1 MRKCDT
7 EGIRPHYIADDGCA
21 DVRGDA
27 AAEDVAV
34 GLLGLLERSVF
45 AIITF
50 MNLKLSLVV
59 LCGTFAA
66 VAFGNTIYVSPE
78 GAGNKDG
85 TSPDNAYAGL
95 FCVMGKNQTCKAS
108 EGDTIKLLPGTYTET
123 PVSSELYALKGL
135 KDVIVE
141 GDTANPANVVFD
153 GKGSSVRFFG
163 LGSQAGLTVRG
174 ATFKNTNSG
183 NNYEA
188 FYVSDSTLHLE
199 DCVFSAI
206 TNTAAN
212 GAALYLAD
220 HDSIAEIRRCSFT
233 DCASTTGSG
242 GAIARKEGTS
252 NIYRVYDCGFTNC
265 CAVNAGALQGPGV
278 VDGCSFSN
286 CQKIGTSSNGGGA
299 IWSDRTDYEIEIRGC
314 TFIDCLSYK
323 PGGALWLPACAH
335 VTDCTFENCVSTGES
350 GGAAYGGV
358 AYTNC
363 VFRNCTSGVSK
374 PGGALYL
381 TATGAEVIDCTF
393 ENCMTS
399 GSNPKSGAIY
409 SNSSLTMKGG
419 VVDNC
424 GVNNP
429 SGTPYGSAV
438 YVSGS
443 ATIEDIEFKNCTAS
457 GGLLCLNTS
466 GSITRCQFHDCSVA
480 DGSSGC
486 AIRLRGGTVSV
497 AGCSFVALTASR
509 GAGIQTAA
517 DLTKLD
523 VRDCLFAGCVSTTGN
538 GGAAMEVGATTFNVD
553 NCTFANCRITGNSND
568 YADPLEA
575 TKSGGTLT
583 ANNCIFWGNW
593 RTVGTPQLRSVY
605 VRAGSGT
612 LSHSAYDGMRS
623 SNTPTISECEV
634 IAACP
639 FVQDGSWEGDVF
651 TPGDYTLAKKV
662 ADGQGGRI
670 DNPCLGAGVKLD
682 WMTADTKDLAGNP
695 RLRENELV
703 DLGCY
708 EYFQQVTG
716 FSVFVR

>member
-1 MRKCDT
+1 MN
-7 EGIRPHYIADDGCA
+7 IRVLAL
-21 DVRGDA
+21 
-27 AAEDVAV
+27 AV
-34 GLLGLLERSVF
+34 FCGAF
-45 AIITF
+45 AVVTF
-50 MNLKLSLVV
+50 
-59 LCGTFAA
+59 G
-66 VAFGNTIYVSPE
+66 GTIYVSPE

-153 GKGSSVRFFG
+153 GQGSSVRFFG

-183 NNYEA
+183 NYYEA

-242 GAIARKEGTS
+242 GAIARKDGTS

-286 CQKIGTSSNGGGA
+286 CQKTGSSSNGGGA
-299 IWSDRTDYEIEIRGC
+299 IWSNRTDYEIEIRDC
-314 TFIDCLSYK
+314 AFVNCLSDTK
-323 PGGALWLPACAH
+323 PGGALLLPNCAS
-335 VTDCTFENCVSTGES
+335 VTGCTFENCVSTGES

-374 PGGALYL
+374 SGGALYL

-399 GSNPKSGAIY
+399 GKDPKAGAVY
-409 SNSSLTMKGG
+409 ANSTLTMRGG

-424 GVNNP
+424 GVDNP
-429 SGTPYGSAV
+429 SGTAYGSAV
-438 YVSGS
+438 YAHVN
-443 ATIEDIEFKNCTAS
+443 ATIDNVEFKNCVSA
-457 GGLLCLNTS
+457 GGILCLETS
-466 GSITRCQFHDCSVA
+466 GTITGCKFHDCQASTVA
-480 DGSSGC
+480 NMDSGC
-486 AIRLRGGTVSV
+486 SIRFRGGTVMVSE
-497 AGCSFVALTASR
+497 CSFVSLVSAR

-575 TKSGGTLT
+575 TKSSGTLT
-583 ANNCIFWGNW
+583 ANNCVFWDNW

-605 VRAGSGT
+605 LRNGGSGT
-612 LSHSAYDGMRS
+612 LSYSAFDGMRS
-623 SNTPTISECEV
+623 SGVPTIIESTV
-634 IAACP
+634 ITACP
-639 FVQDGSWEGDVF
+639 FVQDGSWDGDVF
-651 TPGDYTLAKKV
+651 TPGDYTLAKKAGGV
-662 ADGQGGRI
+662 A
-670 DNPCLGAGVKLD
+670 NPCLGTGVKLD
-682 WMTADTKDLAGNP
+682 WMTADTKDLAGHP
-695 RLRENELV
+695 RLRDGDIV

-708 EYFQQVTG
+708 EH
-716 FSVFVR
+716 FVKSGLIIVVR

>member
-1 MRKCDT
+1 MN
-7 EGIRPHYIADDGCA
+7 IRVLALA
-21 DVRGDA
+21 
-27 AAEDVAV
+27 
-34 GLLGLLERSVF
+34 
-45 AIITF
+45 
-50 MNLKLSLVV
+50 V
-59 LCGTFAA
+59 LCGAFAA
-66 VAFGNTIYVSPE
+66 VTFGGTIYVSPE

-85 TSPDNAYAGL
+85 TSPENAYAGL
-95 FCVMGKNQTCKAS
+95 FCVMGKNQACKAS

-183 NNYEA
+183 NYYEA

-242 GAIARKEGTS
+242 GAIARKDGAS

-299 IWSDRTDYEIEIRGC
+299 IWSNRTDYEIEIRDSE
-314 TFIDCLSYK
+314 FVDCLSNGK
-323 PGGALWLPACAH
+323 PGGALLLPSCAS
-335 VTDCTFENCVSTGES
+335 VTGCTFDSCVSTGES

-393 ENCMTS
+393 INCMTS
-399 GSNPKSGAIY
+399 GNNPKGGALY
-409 SNSSLTMKGG
+409 ANSSMTMKGG

-438 YVSGS
+438 YTTGSGDFEN
-443 ATIEDIEFKNCTAS
+443 IVFKNCTAS
-457 GGLLCLNTS
+457 GGLLCLNAS
-466 GSITRCQFHDCSVA
+466 GSIIKCQFHDCSVA

-497 AGCSFVALTASR
+497 TECSFVSLIGPR
-509 GAGIQTAA
+509 GAAINTAGN
-517 DLTKLD
+517 LTKLD

-568 YADPLEA
+568 YADPLEVTA
-575 TKSGGTLT
+575 GTLT
-583 ANNCIFWGNW
+583 TRNCIFWDNL

-605 VRAGSGT
+605 VRGGSGT
-612 LSHSAYDGMRS
+612 LSHSVYDGMRS
-623 SNTPTISECEV
+623 SGVPTISDCQ
-634 IAACP
+634 IITACP
-639 FVQDGSWEGDVF
+639 FVQDGSWDDDVF
-651 TPGDYTLAKKV
+651 TPGDYTLAEKV
-662 ADGQGGRI
+662 GGEA
-670 DNPCLGAGVKLD
+670 NPCLGAGVKLG
-682 WMTADTKDLAGNP
+682 WMTADSKDLAGNP
-695 RLRENELV
+695 RVRENDLV

-708 EYFQQVTG
+708 AYFNG
-716 FSVFVR
+716 AAKHGLLIFVR